1 MVDIEQTVSVVLTEA
16 QVRRIDE
23 VATVKRVSRSA
34 VLRWIVDHYFATAN
48 GKSEPKPEQGE

>member
-1 MVDIEQTVSVVLTEA
+1 MVDVEQTVSVVLTEA

-34 VLRWIVDHYFATAN
+34 VLRWIVDHYFTSSN
-48 GKSEPKPEQGE
+48 GKSEPKTTEQG